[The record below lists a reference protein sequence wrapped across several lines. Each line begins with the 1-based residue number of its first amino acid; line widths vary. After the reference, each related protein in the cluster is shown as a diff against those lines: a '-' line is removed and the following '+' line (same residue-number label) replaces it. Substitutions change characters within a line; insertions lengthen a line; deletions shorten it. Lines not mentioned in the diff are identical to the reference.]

1 VLGFIRQE
9 KVLLVKYAGNKLTN
23 SIVDLNRS
31 ANKMYGAMQKVKS
44 MAYAV
49 REKAIDIKDWMES
62 FDELGNKVD
71 QDVKDTWKVV
81 LKDWQS
87 TLLTAKEGTEK
98 CRNELKAAIAQV
110 LDMRGT
116 VEGLSAEAELKAR

>member
-1 VLGFIRQE
+1 
-9 KVLLVKYAGNKLTN
+9 
-23 SIVDLNRS
+23 
-31 ANKMYGAMQKVKS
+31 MQKVKS

-98 CRNELKAAIAQV
+98 CRNELKSAIAQV